1 MNRLVPLTAIAP
13 IAVAAEKQAAWKD
26 LTLPV
31 QETARD
37 RTRTPQAGI
46 PLTQTGHQIV
56 PLTAIAMI
64 AVAAGK
70 QAAWKDPPLPVQE
83 TARDR
88 TKDAASRY
96 PLDSAGHQILW

>member
-1 MNRLVPLTAIAP
+1 MNRL
-13 IAVAAEKQAAWKD
+13 
-26 LTLPV
+26 
-31 QETARD
+31 
-37 RTRTPQAGI
+37 
-46 PLTQTGHQIV
+46 V

-70 QAAWKDPPLPVQE
+70 QTAWKDLPLPVRE

>member
-1 MNRLVPLTAIAP
+1 
-13 IAVAAEKQAAWKD
+13 
-26 LTLPV
+26 
-31 QETARD
+31 
-37 RTRTPQAGI
+37 
-46 PLTQTGHQIV
+46 LTQTGHQIV